1 MFDPK
6 RVWNWLTNYVNNSL
20 DNEIIWTDG
29 ESIFTKDEY
38 YANDISNAIDLLVGR
53 NVSVTGYYDPKENE
67 INRCTDEYTGWYYVS
82 IE

>member
-6 RVWNWLTNYVNNSL
+6 RVWNWLTNYVNNSF

-53 NVSVTGYYDPKENE
+53 NISVTGYYDPKEDE
-67 INRCTDEYTGWYYVS
+67 MDGCTDEYTGWYYVS

>member
-6 RVWNWLTNYVNNSL
+6 RVWNWLTNYVNNSF

-53 NVSVTGYYDPKENE
+53 NVSVTGYYDPKEDE
-67 INRCTDEYTGWYYVS
+67 MDGCTDKYTGWYYVS

>member
-29 ESIFTKDEY
+29 ESIFYK
-38 YANDISNAIDLLVGR
+38 R
-53 NVSVTGYYDPKENE
+53 
-67 INRCTDEYTGWYYVS
+67 
-82 IE
+82 

>member
-6 RVWNWLTNYVNNSL
+6 RVWNWLTNYVNNSF

-29 ESIFTKDEY
+29 ESIFTKVEY

-53 NVSVTGYYDPKENE
+53 NVSVTGYYDLKEDE
-67 INRCTDEYTGWYYVS
+67 MDGCTDEYTGWYYVS